1 MISAPCSFTELV
13 MRTRRLCPWVHIALV
28 ILVSAPATLVR
39 AQFQQPTDEEL
50 KMTSDPKAQG
60 AAAVYLNVE
69 ETHRRF
75 TCTIH
80 SFYARIKVLT
90 GKRLGVGHSRAPIP
104 EHGPF
109 QITDI
114 KARTIHA

>member
-1 MISAPCSFTELV
+1 

-69 ETHRRF
+69 EITDDSHHF
-75 TCTIH
+75 H
-80 SFYARIKVLT
+80 SFYARIKVLQEK
-90 GKRLGVGHSRAPIP
+90 G
-104 EHGPF
+104 
-109 QITDI
+109 
-114 KARTIHA
+114 